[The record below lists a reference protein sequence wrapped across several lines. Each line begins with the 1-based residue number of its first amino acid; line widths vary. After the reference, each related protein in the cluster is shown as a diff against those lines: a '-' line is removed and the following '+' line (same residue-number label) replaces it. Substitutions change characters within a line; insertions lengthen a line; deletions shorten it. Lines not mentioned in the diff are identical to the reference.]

1 MAFRAVSG
9 FAATRTGTGRRLALS
24 LAVALAVAACGGGA
38 KKDKAAGQ
46 PRAVK
51 TARAAEVQLGTS
63 VVVSGTL
70 AAHERATVSTK
81 VPGRLQVLNVDLGSR
96 VAKGQVLAQVAP
108 TDYELRVR
116 QAEAALA
123 EARARIGLSE
133 GENDVVDPAQTG
145 TVRQAAA
152 VLEEARQNRER
163 SARLAAEGLIAQSE
177 RDASE
182 AAFKVAESRYQDAL
196 DEIRGRSATAGQ
208 RRVDLAVAQQQL
220 TDTSVKAPFAG
231 VVEQKR
237 ANVGEYMAAGAP
249 LIDLVSVDPLRFRA
263 EVPERDAASVR
274 SGQAVRVSA
283 EGVDREYAGSISRL
297 SPTISERNRV
307 LVVEAD
313 ISNDGGL
320 RPGTFVRAQIVTDA
334 TTRGITIPNRALVTF
349 AGLQK
354 VFLVKEGKAVEKA
367 VTAGRRTE
375 QWTEIASGLA
385 VGDEVV
391 LDPGNLRSGEAVA
404 SAAEPAEPAHAASAH
419 TDQ

>member
-1 MAFRAVSG
+1 MRRAIPV
-9 FAATRTGTGRRLALS
+9 F
-24 LAVALAVAACGGGA
+24 VALAVAACGGSKG
-38 KKDKAAGQ
+38 KDKAAAQ

-51 TARAAEVQLGTS
+51 TARAAEVQLGRS

-70 AAHERATVSTK
+70 AAHNRATVATK

-96 VAKGQVLAQVAP
+96 VEKGQILAQVAP
-108 TDYELRVR
+108 TDYALRVQ

-123 EARARIGLSE
+123 EARARIGLGP
-133 GENDVVDPAQTG
+133 GEEDRVDPQQTG

-152 VLEEARQNRER
+152 VLEEARQSRER
-163 SARLAAEGLIAQSE
+163 SARLASEGLIAQAE

-182 AAFKVAESRYQDAL
+182 AAYKVAESRYQDAL

-220 TDTSVKAPFAG
+220 SDTSVKAPFAG

-249 LIDLVSVDPLRFRA
+249 LLDLVSVDPLRFKA
-263 EVPERDAASVR
+263 EVPERDAGSVR
-274 SGQAVRVSA
+274 AGQGVRVSA
-283 EGVDREYAGSISRL
+283 EGVTREYAGTIARL

-313 ISNDGGL
+313 IPNDGGL

-334 TTRGITIPNRALVTF
+334 TSRGVTIPSRALVTF
-349 AGLQK
+349 AGIQK
-354 VFLVKEGKAVEKA
+354 VFLVREGKAVEKA
-367 VTAGRRTE
+367 VTAGQRTDE
-375 QWTEIASGLA
+375 WTEIASGVSA
-385 VGDEVV
+385 GDEVV
-391 LDPGNLRSGEAVA
+391 VDPGNLRTGEAVA
-404 SAAEPAEPAHAASAH
+404 SSEMPAEPAHAASAAA
-419 TDQ
+419 DR

>member
-1 MAFRAVSG
+1 MK
-9 FAATRTGTGRRLALS
+9 GRFLVVT
-24 LAVALAVAACGGGA
+24 VALAVAACGGSKG
-38 KKDKAAGQ
+38 KEKAAA

-51 TARAAEVQLGTS
+51 TARATEVQLGTS

-70 AAHERATVSTK
+70 AAHERATVSSK
-81 VPGRLQVLNVDLGSR
+81 VPGRLQALNVDLGSR
-96 VAKGQVLAQVAP
+96 VAKGQVIAQVAP

-123 EARARIGLSE
+123 EARARIGLGE
-133 GENDVVDPAQTG
+133 GENDHVDPAQTG

-220 TDTSVKAPFAG
+220 TDTAVKAPFAG
-231 VVEQKR
+231 VVELKR
-237 ANVGEYMAAGAP
+237 ANVGEYLAAGAP
-249 LIDLVSVDPLRFRA
+249 LVDLVSVDPLRFRA
-263 EVPERDAASVR
+263 EVPERDASAVR

-283 EGVDREYAGSISRL
+283 EGVAREYAGSITRL

-313 ISNDGGL
+313 IPNDGGL
-320 RPGTFVRAQIVTDA
+320 RPGTFVRASIVTNA

-354 VFLVKEGKAVEKA
+354 VFLVKQGKAVEKA

-375 QWTEIASGLA
+375 QWTEIASGLSA
-385 VGDEVV
+385 GDEVV
-391 LDPGNLRSGEAVA
+391 LDPGNLRTGEAVA
-404 SAAEPAEPAHAASAH
+404 SAAEPSPEPAHTAAA
-419 TDQ
+419 TQ